1 MSIHKM
7 EGEFNFY
14 DELYKSLDDSDNED
28 DANMCQITGLPLV
41 DKFITMECNHHFNYD
56 ALYKE
61 ICIQKF
67 KFKTYDKLH
76 HKDQNKLRKSGLN
89 YFIRCPYCRNIQ
101 FTILPYYEELG
112 LELKYG
118 VNSLDKT
125 LPSATQIYKTVPS
138 NLENYTFTKF
148 GVTFKKGVCCH
159 IPDKPN
165 YYCGTFVSLIPNT
178 DLSYCIYHY
187 RSELKKHNLLEKK
200 NMIEQNNKLKQ
211 ELKNKKEEILNERKK
226 LFEEKNVE
234 RLAKGLPPLK
244 RLPILKKKVENEVQQ
259 QNNTIE
265 QYIPEE
271 EDIKLKPGC
280 KSILKTGP
288 NKGNQCCCKNVNEN
302 GLCKRHN
309 PKNNL

>member
-1 MSIHKM
+1 MPKYLI
-7 EGEFNFY
+7 EGNINFY
-14 DELYKSLDDSDNED
+14 DELYKSLDDSDND
-28 DANMCQITGLPLV
+28 DDTNLCQITGLPLV
-41 DKFITMECNHHFNYD
+41 DKFITMECNHHFNYE

-67 KFKTYDKLH
+67 KFKTYDNLN
-76 HKDQNKLRKSGLN
+76 HKDQNKVRKSRLN
-89 YFIRCPYCRNIQ
+89 YFIKCPYCRNIQ

-112 LELKYG
+112 LEAIYG
-118 VNSLDKT
+118 INSLDNT
-125 LPSATQIYKTVPS
+125 LPGAVYIKHSVPY

-148 GVTFKKGVCCH
+148 GVTFKKGVCCY
-159 IPDKPN
+159 IQDKPN
-165 YYCGTFVSLIPNT
+165 YYCGTYVSLIPNT
-178 DLSYCIYHY
+178 NLSYCIYHY
-187 RSELKKHNLLEKK
+187 RSGLKKHNLLEKK

-244 RLPILKKKVENEVQQ
+244 RLPIIKKKVENEVQE
-259 QNNTIE
+259 QNNPIG

-271 EDIKLKPGC
+271 DIKQKPGC

-288 NKGNQCCCKNVNEN
+288 NKGNQCCCKIINEN

-309 PKNNL
+309 PKHNL